1 MDDSER
7 RGRLLRRMALLC
19 LLLVLAITSLSA
31 FIRLSK
37 AGLGCADW
45 PACYGRA
52 LRQQQHGVAV
62 APDEQAATAAARLA
76 HRVVAST
83 ALLLVIVMAMTAL
96 TARPRL
102 WREGRLALALLAL
115 ALLLAVLG
123 RFSSGLRVPAVAIGN
138 LLGGFLMAALAWQL
152 ARSAGRPAPAGAA
165 PLRAWARLGIALLLL
180 QVGLGGLVSA
190 GFAGLA
196 CPHLGDCATQGLP
209 WSALDPWREPLLDD
223 AAGPGNAAGALLQ
236 QAHRLGALAVAA
248 LLLPLGVVALRT
260 GRRLAGA
267 ALLCLVGVQLALGA
281 ALVVAALPLPVALAH
296 NLVAAL
302 LLAALFDL
310 AFAPAR
316 LR

>member
-19 LLLVLAITSLSA
+19 LLLVLVITSLSA

-52 LRQQQHGVAV
+52 LRQHQQGVAV
-62 APDEQAATAAARLA
+62 AAEEQAATAAARLA
-76 HRVVAST
+76 HRVVASA
-83 ALLLVIVMAMTAL
+83 ALLLAVVMAMTAL
-96 TARPRL
+96 SSQPRH

-115 ALLLAVLG
+115 ALFLAVLG
-123 RFSSGLRVPAVAIGN
+123 RFSSGVRAPAVAIGN

-152 ARSAGRPAPAGAA
+152 ARSAGRPAPQRPA
-165 PLRAWARLGIALLLL
+165 PLRVWARLGIALLLL
-180 QVGLGGLVSA
+180 QVSLGGLVSA

-196 CPHLGDCATQGLP
+196 CPRLADCAVQGLP
-209 WSALDPWREPLLDD
+209 WSALDPWREPLLD
-223 AAGPGNAAGALLQ
+223 ATRPGNAAGALLQ
-236 QAHRLGALAVAA
+236 QAHRIGALVVAA
-248 LLLPLGVVALRT
+248 LLLALGIAALRA
-260 GRRLAGA
+260 GRRVAGG
-267 ALLCLVGVQLALGA
+267 ALLGLVGVQLALGA
-281 ALVVAALPLPVALAH
+281 TLVVAALPLPVALAH

-316 LR
+316 LS